1 MDKPIVVVDANEE
14 QCQELCTMLEDWHY
28 PAAPMHSLRDL
39 ETYIQASDCRAVI
52 LDLDTVPVDNR
63 VLRKLRRIRQSLC
76 ILVLSSR
83 PFHPE
88 LEEAMSGHIIYACLN
103 KPVDEEELSYW
114 IRSLF

>member
-39 ETYIQASDCRAVI
+39 ETYIQARHCRAVI

-63 VLRKLRRIRQSLC
+63 FLRKLRRIDQSLC
-76 ILVLSSR
+76 IMVLSSR

-88 LEEAMSGHIIYACLN
+88 LEEAMSSHIYACLT
-103 KPVDEEELSYW
+103 KPVDEEELGYW
-114 IRSLF
+114 IKSLF